1 MLKKRKKNV
10 IRSIF
15 AVLFAFLLVGS
26 LVTPV
31 FASPTKDMLV
41 TDHASILSIDEIS
54 SIEDKLAKI
63 NEQTGIEF
71 AVVIDE
77 SLNENDIE
85 SAANETFREMG
96 LGDSEK
102 DNGLLLYIAYD
113 DHKFRMEVGYGLE
126 GVIPDA
132 TAKKIIN
139 TMTSSFKAEKYGQGI
154 TYAVNETAKYLNE
167 SEEYT
172 VDFDEEMSE
181 EASKSSSDM
190 DFVIKIII
198 IILINFI
205 NFFVIP
211 VYRKF
216 CSSGGSSS
224 GGYYGGFSSG
234 STGDGGSFGGGSSGG
249 GGASGGW

>member
-41 TDHASILSIDEIS
+41 TDHASILSSDEIS
-54 SIEDKLAKI
+54 DIEDSLIKI

-77 SLNENDIE
+77 SLNDDSIEN
-85 SAANETFREMG
+85 AANERFREMG
-96 LGDSEK
+96 LGDSK
-102 DNGLLLYIAYD
+102 KNNGLLLYIAYD

-139 TMTSSFKAEKYGQGI
+139 TMISSFKAENYGEGI
-154 TYAVNETAKYLNE
+154 RYAVNETAKYLNE
-167 SEEYT
+167 SGEYT
-172 VDFDEEMSE
+172 VDFDEKMSE
-181 EASKSSSDM
+181 EASESSSDM
-190 DFVIKIII
+190 DFVIIII
-198 IILINFI
+198 VLIIFFI
-205 NFFVIP
+205 LPLFF
-211 VYRKF
+211 
-216 CSSGGSSS
+216 SSGNGSS
-224 GGYYGGFSSG
+224 GHYYGGFSSG
-234 STGDGGSFGGGSSGG
+234 SSSGGGSFGGGSSGG